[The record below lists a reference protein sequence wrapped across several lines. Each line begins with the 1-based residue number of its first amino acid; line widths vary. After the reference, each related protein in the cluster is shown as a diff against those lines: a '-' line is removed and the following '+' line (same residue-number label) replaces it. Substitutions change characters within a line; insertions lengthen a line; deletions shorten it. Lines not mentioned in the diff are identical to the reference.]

1 MTKLNR
7 KIEYSLMALQYIQQ
21 RQPSSKVTAKE
32 VSDSVQAPFDVIAR
46 VMQIMAQKALLIS
59 EQGASGGY
67 RLNQD
72 LKNVS
77 LFQLFEMIEGPTALV
92 KCISEDGVCDNE
104 TSCNVASPL
113 KSLNTKLNTFF
124 KNIPLS
130 ELLAGEDSAADSIT
144 TNGERAKDLNH
155 V

>member
-7 KIEYSLMALQYIQQ
+7 KIEYSLMALKYIQQ
-21 RQPSSKVTAKE
+21 RQSDSKVTAKE
-32 VSDSVQAPFDVIAR
+32 VADSVHAPFDVIAR
-46 VMQIMAQKALLIS
+46 VMQMMAQKSLLAS

-77 LFQLFEMIEGPTALV
+77 LFQLFEIIEGPTSLV
-92 KCISEDGVCDNE
+92 KCISEDGACE
-104 TSCNVASPL
+104 IEKSCNIVSPL
-113 KSLNTKLNTFF
+113 KTLNNKLNLFF
-124 KNIPLS
+124 QNIPLS
-130 ELLAGEDSAADSIT
+130 ELI
-144 TNGERAKDLNH
+144 NGNSEGSGHLNEDLNN